1 MSKNPRNC
9 LEGIGDDLVQSI
21 VAFYS
26 EPNSKAST
34 AKRFGL
40 TMHTMTRFL
49 KETGVA
55 RGKYS
60 AERNNLVSRGIKKM
74 LRENPEIVE
83 ARIKLHTGSKRST
96 ESRKRMQESAWK
108 RMANQTD
115 RFVSKAELQFGE
127 FLRNKLGLHVE
138 HQYRSGLK
146 PFDFLVDGRVLV
158 EFDGPHHYDP
168 NYYMCQ
174 SGQVYFAQQQKRD
187 AKREQIA
194 KQLGM
199 KLVVVQQRELD
210 KKMRLKGDALHKF
223 MGDLGYEAA

>member
-1 MSKNPRNC
+1 MSKKLKNC
-9 LEGIGDDLVQSI
+9 LEGISDNIAKSI
-21 VAFYS
+21 VVFYS
-26 EPNSKAST
+26 EPNSQKKT
-34 AKRFGL
+34 AKHFGL
-40 TMHTMTRFL
+40 TMHTLIRFL
-49 KETGVA
+49 KERNIA

-60 AERNNLVSRGIKKM
+60 SERNQLVSRGIKKT
-74 LRENPEIVE
+74 LQENPKIVE
-83 ARIKLHTGSKRST
+83 ARVKLHTGSKRSA

-108 RMANQTD
+108 RMANQTN

-127 FLRNKLGLHVE
+127 FLRNKFGLHVQ

-174 SGQVYFAQQQKRD
+174 SGQVDFDQQQKRD

-199 KLVVVQQRELD
+199 KLVVVKQKELD

>member
-9 LEGIGDDLVQSI
+9 LEGISEDLTQSI
-21 VAFYS
+21 IAFYS
-26 EPNSKAST
+26 EPNSKAAT
-34 AKRFGL
+34 AKHFGL

-55 RGKYS
+55 RKKYS
-60 AERNNLVSRGIKKM
+60 PERNQLVSRGIKKN
-74 LRENPEIVE
+74 LQDNPEIVE
-83 ARIKLHTGSKRST
+83 ARVKLHTGSKRST

-127 FLRNKLGLHVE
+127 FLRNKLGLHVQ
-138 HQYRSGLK
+138 HQYRFGLK

-168 NYYMCQ
+168 NYYMCR
-174 SGQVYFAQQQKRD
+174 SGQVNFDQQQERD

-199 KLVVVQQRELD
+199 KLVVVKQRELD

>member
-1 MSKNPRNC
+1 MT
-9 LEGIGDDLVQSI
+9 QSI
-21 VAFYS
+21 VAFYF
-26 EPNSKAST
+26 EPNSKAAT
-34 AKRFGL
+34 AKQFGL

-49 KETGVA
+49 KENGVA

-60 AERNNLVSRGIKKM
+60 PERNQLVSRGIKKA
-74 LRENPEIVE
+74 LQENPELVE
-83 ARIKLHTGSKRST
+83 VRTKLHTGSKRSA

-115 RFVSKAELQFGE
+115 RFISKAELQFGE
-127 FLRNKLGLHVE
+127 FLRNKLGLRVQ

-174 SGQVYFAQQQKRD
+174 SGQVNFDQQQERD
-187 AKREQIA
+187 TKREQIA